1 MLAALVAVFALGP
14 GAAISHAGMANAG
27 IPGASKSN
35 PLDGVHWG
43 AWNPATRNAG
53 VDKPAAYAH
62 TAHSAADRQAFL
74 KIVDLPRFRWFG
86 SWMPVHSHGTKE
98 GAFDQARKYIKET
111 THGRSDWGSQIAIF
125 RMAPWEGKI
134 CRRLPRKKEIRDYK
148 QWITLFAK
156 GIGDQNR
163 VALELQPDLPFARCL
178 PHHSGIAYKLIKFAA
193 RKFDALDHTTV
204 YLDAGAVDYVGE
216 TGPATRMLLRAG
228 VKHVQGFALNAT
240 HYAPT
245 GANIKHG
252 KKVVKSLARHGAKG
266 KHFIVNTAGN
276 GKPFIGFKHRKILHS
291 HAICHSPKQR
301 ICITLGKPPTT
312 DTHSKVVDGELWFG
326 RPWSDGNPS
335 NYQGVL
341 RLVRTSPFF

>member
-1 MLAALVAVFALGP
+1 LVCVFAVLAVLGP
-14 GAAISHAGMANAG
+14 GAAVSSAGTANAG
-27 IPGASKSN
+27 IAGASTTN

-43 AWNPATRNAG
+43 PWNPATRNAG
-53 VDKPAAYAH
+53 VDKPAAYARR
-62 TAHSAADRQAFL
+62 TKSARDRQDFL
-74 KIVDLPRFRWFG
+74 RIVDLPRFRWFG
-86 SWMPVHSHGTKE
+86 SWMPVHTHGTKE
-98 GAFDQARKYIKET
+98 GAFDQARKYIRET
-111 THGRSDWGSQIAIF
+111 THGHPDWGSQIAIF

-134 CRRLPRKKEIRDYK
+134 CRRLPSKKEIRDYK
-148 QWITLFAK
+148 KWITLFAK
-156 GIGDQNR
+156 GIGNENR

-216 TGPATRMLLRAG
+216 PRPAARMLLRAG
-228 VKHVQGFALNAT
+228 VKGVQGFALNAT

-252 KKVVKSLARHGAKG
+252 KAVVRALARRGAKG

-276 GKPFIGFKHRKILHS
+276 GKPFIGYKHRKILHS
-291 HAICHSPKQR
+291 HAICRSPGQK
-301 ICITLGKPPTT
+301 ICITLGKRPTT
-312 DTHSKVVDGELWFG
+312 DTHSEVVDGTLWFG
-326 RPWSDGNPS
+326 RPWSDGRPS
-335 NYQGVL
+335 TYRGVL